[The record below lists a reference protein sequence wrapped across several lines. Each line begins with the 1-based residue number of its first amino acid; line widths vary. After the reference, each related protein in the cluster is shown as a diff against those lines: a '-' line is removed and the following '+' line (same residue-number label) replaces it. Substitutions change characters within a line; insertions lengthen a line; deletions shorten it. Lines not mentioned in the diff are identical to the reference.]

1 LTKNGTERKKA
12 EELRKKVYGS
22 KFGALYKEG
31 LDYKITEPKPFV
43 FDSRD
48 KNKPKTIRERK
59 VEEMLL
65 EKEQKELEVINVY
78 FRANEV
84 PAHVTKPL

>member
-1 LTKNGTERKKA
+1 M
-12 EELRKKVYGS
+12 
-22 KFGALYKEG
+22 YKEG
-31 LDYKITEPKPFV
+31 DDYKITEPEPFH

-48 KNKPKTIRERK
+48 KNRPKTIRERK

-78 FRANEV
+78 FTANEV